1 MQRPAR
7 RVAPGTDQEA
17 GSVRFADSVAAV
29 DGAVAKWLG
38 EFEVQPYVPAC
49 RTERGQATAQDD
61 RDRADLYRLEKVRFD
76 DSTCP
81 S

>member
-1 MQRPAR
+1 M
-7 RVAPGTDQEA
+7 APGADQQA
-17 GSVRFADSVAAV
+17 RSACFADSVAAV
-29 DGAVAKWLG
+29 DGAVAKGLG